1 MKLCVVQHAESR
13 PKEEDPA
20 RPLTD
25 AGVDAINRVAGFLRH
40 AEAVPVSEIRHST
53 KLRARQTAE
62 RLAEGLGLTVPVREV
77 ANLEPL
83 ADIGPLADALN
94 TEAKDVIL
102 VGHLPHLNR
111 LASRL
116 VCGDERAEAF
126 QFQQGGVL
134 CLARREET
142 AEGASRWVVEWMVVP
157 GLVGCDA

>member
-1 MKLCVVQHAESR
+1 MKLYLVQHAESK

-25 AGVDAINRVAGFLRH
+25 AGVDTVHRVAGFLRQTQ
-40 AEAVPVSEIRHST
+40 AVSVDEVRHST

-62 RLAEGLGLTVPVREV
+62 HLTEGLGLTVPVQELP
-77 ANLEPL
+77 NLEPL
-83 ADIGPLADALN
+83 ADVGPLADALN
-94 TEAKDVIL
+94 TETRDIMI

-116 VCGDERAEAF
+116 VCGDERSEAF

-134 CLARREET
+134 CLARREDA

-157 GLVGCDA
+157 GLVGRGT